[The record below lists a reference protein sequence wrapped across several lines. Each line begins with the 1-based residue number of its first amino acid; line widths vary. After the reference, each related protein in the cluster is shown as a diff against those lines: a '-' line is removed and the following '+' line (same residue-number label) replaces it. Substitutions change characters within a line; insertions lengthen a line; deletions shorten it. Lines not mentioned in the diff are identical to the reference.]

1 MSGIIGIN
9 KIGLGLRE
17 AASRRC
23 SFEGGH
29 RMALYVTLSSFT
41 DQGIKAIKDT
51 PKRAEAFKQ
60 LAEKNGVKV
69 HSILWTLG
77 QYDVVTILEAD
88 DDIAVTAVGLSI
100 GALGNVRGQTLK
112 AFNAADMAKIIA
124 KM

>member
-1 MSGIIGIN
+1 
-9 KIGLGLRE
+9 
-17 AASRRC
+17 
-23 SFEGGH
+23 
-29 RMALYVTLSSFT
+29 MALYVTLSSFT

-60 LAEKNGVKV
+60 MAEKNGVKV

-88 DDIAVTAVGLSI
+88 DDIAATAVALSVA
-100 GALGNVRGQTLK
+100 ALGNVRGQTLK

-124 KM
+124 KMT